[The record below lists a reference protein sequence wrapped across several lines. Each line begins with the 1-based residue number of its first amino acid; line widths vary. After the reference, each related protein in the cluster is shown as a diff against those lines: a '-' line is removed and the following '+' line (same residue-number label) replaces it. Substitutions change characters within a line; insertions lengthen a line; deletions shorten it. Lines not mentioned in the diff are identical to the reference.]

1 MAKIAFFEL
10 EDWEKEFVTKSLGSH
25 KIFFCK
31 DKLSEKNASK
41 VADADIVATF
51 IYSRMDEKLLSFLP
65 KVKLIATMSTGF
77 DHIDLDAC
85 TNRKITVCN
94 VPTYGENTVAEHTF
108 ALLLAISRKI
118 PESIE
123 RARKGDFRLD
133 GLRGFDLKGKTIGII
148 GCGNI
153 GKHVAR
159 IANGFEMNV
168 LVYDAKNDLKT
179 ARKYGFT
186 YETLPSLL
194 RKSDIITLHVP
205 ENKNTHHLMNS
216 KTLGMCK
223 KGAILLNTSR
233 GGIVDT
239 SALLKALSDK
249 TIQYAGLDVLEG
261 ECFIREEK
269 ELLHPEFMK
278 TCDLQTVLQNNIL
291 LRNPQV
297 YITQHNAFNSKEA
310 MLRILNTTIENI
322 NAFVEKKPINV
333 VK

>member
-1 MAKIAFFEL
+1 
-10 EDWEKEFVTKSLGSH
+10 
-25 KIFFCK
+25 
-31 DKLSEKNASK
+31 
-41 VADADIVATF
+41 
-51 IYSRMDEKLLSFLP
+51 
-65 KVKLIATMSTGF
+65 MS
-77 DHIDLDAC
+77 
-85 TNRKITVCN
+85 
-94 VPTYGENTVAEHTF
+94 
-108 ALLLAISRKI
+108 
-118 PESIE
+118 
-123 RARKGDFRLD
+123 
-133 GLRGFDLKGKTIGII
+133 
-148 GCGNI
+148 
-153 GKHVAR
+153 R